1 MEKHTGE
8 TEAEGGE
15 GEKKE
20 TTVIYQRAEVY
31 EQSVEITAVSLFDLP
46 VFSRRSD

>member
-1 MEKHTGE
+1 MEKHTDKNRGRGWE
-8 TEAEGGE
+8 R
-15 GEKKE
+15 KKE

-46 VFSRRSD
+46 ASSRRFD